1 MFLNKKTSAVNT
13 DIHTYLYIYTRI
25 ICLPTIG
32 YSLQYVSNGRIDKL
46 RWKLIKNQINEN
58 NISSSKK
65 Q

>member
-13 DIHTYLYIYTRI
+13 TDIHT
-25 ICLPTIG
+25 CLPTIG

-58 NISSSKK
+58 KIASSKK

>member
-13 DIHTYLYIYTRI
+13 DIHTYL
-25 ICLPTIG
+25 PTIG
-32 YSLQYVSNGRIDKL
+32 YSLQYVSKGRIDKL
-46 RWKLIKNQINEN
+46 RWKLIKSQINEN